1 MSSMPPETTSALPAE
16 PVPAEVLGLRA
27 AELAARVRQALYRTP
42 PSDLAEAYRRM
53 REGATARHL
62 DYFMDGA
69 VQTIRVFPCP
79 ITLLPEEVDYVHRV
93 VRTLHDAMV
102 RLPDLYLAD
111 PDVRSILRL
120 EPEEDAWLRDCW
132 RPAMQ
137 APESRV
143 RPAGR
148 AGGLQQPGLEGH
160 VQVRR
165 AEPDRHR
172 RAAPDSL
179 GRGDPERDRRPA
191 DRGTGRRA
199 SGWSDSPTRASCC
212 TASSSPSSRRSG
224 ARGDACVSWSP
235 STSSRESTS
244 SDGWSSTCGSG
255 TAWKRCTPTRAS
267 SG

>member
-1 MSSMPPETTSALPAE
+1 
-16 PVPAEVLGLRA
+16 
-27 AELAARVRQALYRTP
+27 
-42 PSDLAEAYRRM
+42 M

-137 APESRV
+137 GAESRV

-191 DRGTGRRA
+191 DRGTGRGPQAGATRGRA
-199 SGWSDSPTRASCC
+199 RA
-212 TASSSPSSRRSG
+212 APRR
-224 ARGDACVSWSP
+224 ARGPARGGRAPGRDACVSWSP